1 MPTIPPIPPKEQE
14 GETEKLTFGDLA
26 DYMLSLAELHN
37 IIEESNA
44 PQKYALQVKILDEIE
59 AIIDFLSIRK

>member
-1 MPTIPPIPPKEQE
+1 MAVKEQQE
-14 GETEKLTFGDLA
+14 EQNEKLTFGDLA
-26 DYMLSLAELHN
+26 EYMLTLGELHN

-59 AIIDFLSIRK
+59 AIMDFLSIRK

>member
-1 MPTIPPIPPKEQE
+1 MAVKEQQQQHE
-14 GETEKLTFGDLA
+14 EKLTFGDLA
-26 DYMLSLAELHN
+26 EYMLTLGELHN

-59 AIIDFLSIRK
+59 AIIDFLSIKK

>member
-1 MPTIPPIPPKEQE
+1 MAIKEKQE
-14 GETEKLTFGDLA
+14 EQQEKLTFGDLA
-26 DYMLSLAELHN
+26 EYMLTLGELHN

-59 AIIDFLSIRK
+59 AIIDFLSIKK

>member
-1 MPTIPPIPPKEQE
+1 MAIKEKQE
-14 GETEKLTFGDLA
+14 EQQEKLTFGDLA
-26 DYMLSLAELHN
+26 EYMLTLGELHN

>member
-1 MPTIPPIPPKEQE
+1 MAVKDKQE
-14 GETEKLTFGDLA
+14 EETEKLTFADMA

-37 IIEESNA
+37 LLEESNA
-44 PQKYALQVKILDEIE
+44 PQKYALQVKICDEIE

>member
-1 MPTIPPIPPKEQE
+1 MAVKEQQQQHE
-14 GETEKLTFGDLA
+14 EKLTFGDLA
-26 DYMLSLAELHN
+26 EYMLTLGELHN